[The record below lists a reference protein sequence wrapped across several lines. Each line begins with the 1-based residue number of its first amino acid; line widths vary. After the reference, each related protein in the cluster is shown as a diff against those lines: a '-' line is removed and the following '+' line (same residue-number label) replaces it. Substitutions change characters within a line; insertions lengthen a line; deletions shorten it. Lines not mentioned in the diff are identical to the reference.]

1 MMLCAATTSENQK
14 VLEAQE
20 ILPSQLIVVP
30 QDTQAEGQFWHVPSL
45 ATGLVV
51 VGFTRLPRV
60 IAVGHFTLPD
70 SKLLGESFSEQEP
83 AKFIDLGIPHLLE
96 LIQKQ
101 QQGLTPEGPHSP
113 VLFKLIGGSQLFQ
126 FGGGA
131 GNPLNIGTR
140 NAIASRAT
148 LGKLGKMV
156 IAADVGGN
164 KARKVTIE
172 PASGIITV
180 EEIGGRKITL

>member
-1 MMLCAATTSENQK
+1 MMLCAATTSETAK
-14 VLEAQE
+14 AVEAQE
-20 ILPSQLIVVP
+20 LLPTQLLVVP
-30 QDTQAEGQFWHVPSL
+30 QDIQAEGTSWYVPSL
-45 ATGLVV
+45 ATGLLV

-60 IAVGHFTLPD
+60 MAVGHFTLPD
-70 SKLLGESFSEQEP
+70 SKLLNETFHEQEP
-83 AKFIDLGIPHLLE
+83 AKFIDVGVPHLLE

-140 NAIASRAT
+140 NAIAARAT

-164 KARKVTIE
+164 KARKVLVE
-172 PASGIITV
+172 LPSGIITV
-180 EEIGGRKITL
+180 EEIGGRKLTL